1 MSTLARQIDG
11 NPLLA
16 HEWGAS
22 EAVDHIWAEICGRPP
37 STEPWRRWFVV
48 VQCYLDDSYTQGG
61 AHVLAG
67 YVARAE
73 SWAKFTK
80 EWEQLLPR
88 CYRGGNSGR
97 HRFKMSEM
105 ARRMEDV
112 PLFLDVIRS
121 NVSYA
126 VSIMM
131 KEDELERAKG
141 R

>member
-1 MSTLARQIDG
+1 
-11 NPLLA
+11 
-16 HEWGAS
+16 
-22 EAVDHIWAEICGRPP
+22 
-37 STEPWRRWFVV
+37 
-48 VQCYLDDSYTQGG
+48 
-61 AHVLAG
+61 
-67 YVARAE
+67 
-73 SWAKFTK
+73 
-80 EWEQLLPR
+80 
-88 CYRGGNSGR
+88 
-97 HRFKMSEM
+97 MSEM